1 MQKMLTIPVYV
12 ITGFLG
18 CGKTRFITEMLTDEG
33 FSEGERTLVLC
44 CEEGEDEYDPEVLK
58 QANAVLVN
66 LESPKDIAGH
76 KLARLNKE
84 YRPERVLIEYNAM
97 WLLETLYQAVKPD
110 AWALAQIITLVD
122 ASTFEMYL
130 KNMRK
135 FMADGLKEADLVIF
149 NRSDENTPKSKYRRA
164 VKGINNT
171 TRLFFENLDGS
182 TDDGVADEDLPYD
195 VKATPIQIGDEDFGT
210 FYLDAMEHP
219 DRYDGKIIRARGRA
233 FRMDDMPKD
242 CYVFGR
248 HVMTC
253 CADDIGG
260 IGLLCK
266 YRDKA
271 PETNGWIMVEAKA
284 EKSFSPLH
292 GCEAVIL
299 IEQKATP
306 TVAPKEEL
314 VYFN

>member
-1 MQKMLTIPVYV
+1 MLSVPVYI

-58 QANAVLVN
+58 KSNAVLVN
-66 LESPKDIAGH
+66 LDQVRDIAGH

-84 YRPERVLIEYNAM
+84 YQPERVIIEYNAT
-97 WLLETLYQAVKPD
+97 WLLENLYQAKKPET
-110 AWALAQIITLVD
+110 WELAQIITLVD
-122 ASTFEMYL
+122 ASTFEVYL

-135 FMADGLKEADLVIF
+135 YMADGLKEADLVIF
-149 NRSDENTPKSKYRRA
+149 NRCNDQTPKSKYRRS
-164 VKGINNT
+164 VKGINAA

-233 FRMDDMPKD
+233 FKMEGMPNN

-260 IGLLCK
+260 IGFLCQ
-266 YRDKA
+266 YRNEPPK
-271 PETNGWIMVEAKA
+271 TNDWIMVEAKA

-292 GCEAVIL
+292 NCDAIIL
-299 IEQKATP
+299 IEQKVTP
-306 TVAPKEEL
+306 TGAPKEEL

>member
-1 MQKMLTIPVYV
+1 MQNIPTVPVYV

-18 CGKTRFITEMLTDEG
+18 CGKTKFVTEMLTDEN

-44 CEEGEDEYDPEVLK
+44 CEEGEEEYDPEVLK
-58 QANAVLVN
+58 RANAVLVN
-66 LESPKDIAGH
+66 LEQVRDIAGH
-76 KLARLNKE
+76 KLGRLDRE
-84 YRPERVLIEYNAM
+84 YKPERVLIEYNAT
-97 WLLETLYQAVKPD
+97 WLLESLYAAKKPD
-110 AWALAQIITLVD
+110 SWELAQIITLVD
-122 ASTFEMYL
+122 ASTFEVYL

-149 NRSDENTPKSKYRRA
+149 NRSDDNTPKSKYRRS

-171 TRLFFENLDGS
+171 TRLFFENLDGT
-182 TDDGVADEDLPYD
+182 TDDGVSDEDLPYD

-219 DRYDGKIIRARGRA
+219 DRYDGKTIRARGRA
-233 FRMDDMPKD
+233 FRMDDMPKN

-253 CADDIGG
+253 CAEDIGG
-260 IGLLCK
+260 IGFLCK
-266 YRDKA
+266 FDGQPPK
-271 PETNGWIMVEAKA
+271 TNDWILVEARA

-292 GCEAVIL
+292 NCDAIVL
-299 IEQKATP
+299 TQQKLQP
-306 TVAPKEEL
+306 THAPKEEL

>member
-1 MQKMLTIPVYV
+1 MQNIPTVPVYV

-18 CGKTRFITEMLTDEG
+18 CGKTKFVTEMLTDEN

-44 CEEGEDEYDPEVLK
+44 CEEGEEEYDPEVLK
-58 QANAVLVN
+58 RANAVLVN
-66 LESPKDIAGH
+66 LEQARDIAGH
-76 KLARLNKE
+76 KLGRLDRE
-84 YRPERVLIEYNAM
+84 YKPERVLIEYNAT
-97 WLLETLYQAVKPD
+97 WLLESLYAAKKPD
-110 AWALAQIITLVD
+110 SWELAQIITLVD
-122 ASTFEMYL
+122 ASTFEVYL

-149 NRSDENTPKSKYRRA
+149 NRSDDSTPKSKYRRS

-171 TRLFFENLDGS
+171 TRLFFENLDGT
-182 TDDGVADEDLPYD
+182 TDDGVSDEDLPYD

-219 DRYDGKIIRARGRA
+219 DRYDGKTIRARGRA
-233 FRMDDMPKD
+233 FRMDDMPKN

-253 CADDIGG
+253 CAEDIGG
-260 IGLLCK
+260 IGFLCK
-266 YRDKA
+266 FDGQPPK
-271 PETNGWIMVEAKA
+271 TNDWILVEARA

-292 GCEAVIL
+292 NCDAIVL
-299 IEQKATP
+299 TQQKLQP
-306 TVAPKEEL
+306 THAPKEEL

>member
-1 MQKMLTIPVYV
+1 MQNIPTVPVYI

-18 CGKTRFITEMLTDEG
+18 CGKTKFVTEMLTDEG

-44 CEEGEDEYDPEVLK
+44 CEEGEEEYDPEVLK
-58 QANAVLVN
+58 KANAVLIN
-66 LESPKDIAGH
+66 LESVRDIAGH
-76 KLARLNKE
+76 KLGRLNRE
-84 YRPERVLIEYNAM
+84 YKPERVIMEYNAT
-97 WLLETLYQAVKPD
+97 WLLENLYQAKKPET
-110 AWALAQIITLVD
+110 WELAQIITLVD
-122 ASTFEMYL
+122 ASTFEVYL

-135 FMADGLKEADLVIF
+135 YMADGLKEADLVIF
-149 NRSDENTPKSKYRRA
+149 NRSDDNTPKSKYRRS

-171 TRLFFENLDGS
+171 TRLFFENLDGT
-182 TDDGVADEDLPYD
+182 TDDGVSDEDLPYD

-219 DRYDGKIIRARGRA
+219 DRYDGKTIRARGRA
-233 FRMDDMPKD
+233 FRMDDMPKN

-253 CADDIGG
+253 CAEDIGG
-260 IGLLCK
+260 IGFLCK
-266 YRDKA
+266 FDGQPPK
-271 PETNGWIMVEAKA
+271 TNDWILVEAQA

-292 GCEAVIL
+292 NCEAIIL
-299 IEQKATP
+299 TELSAVP
-306 TVAPKEEL
+306 TGAPKEEL